1 MRDSS
6 TGGNDRGN
14 MERMGESAGALA
26 GRAADFGMEVTGAL
40 FRSAAQMLGGW
51 WSSDAPQ
58 QAAGSWSNAEDRCR
72 NHYQSSARGASG
84 TSGSTGSTTAS
95 GSTGGAAGGMHASG
109 SVGGV
114 SGSVSV
120 GGSTGGADDATNVA
134 PKSSRGAM
142 QTAGQMTTAT
152 DGSGAFE
159 TSGAAQIGDTRVE
172 GSMSMDSATDGFES
186 ARPGYQFGYVA
197 RQNPAYKGRSFSE
210 VEPELRKVWESRA
223 QTQGSAYGSSSS
235 WPEVRGYV
243 DFAYQQGGD
252 TDR

>member
-14 MERMGESAGALA
+14 MERMGESAGAMA

-58 QAAGSWSNAEDRCR
+58 QVAGSWSNAEGRCR

-84 TSGSTGSTTAS
+84 ASSSDSRSTGAA
-95 GSTGGAAGGMHASG
+95 TGGAID
-109 SVGGV
+109 
-114 SGSVSV
+114 
-120 GGSTGGADDATNVA
+120 TTNVA
-134 PKSSRGAM
+134 PKSSKGAM
-142 QTAGQMTTAT
+142 QTAGQLTTVT
-152 DGSGAFE
+152 DGSGAVE

-172 GSMSMDSATDGFES
+172 GSMSMDSGTDGFAS

-197 RQNPAYKGRSFSE
+197 RQNPAYKGRSFTE